1 MLFVVAVVN
10 SSEWIYYCETPGC
23 GNNVTDI
30 FCDDLR
36 LPFHHL
42 FEECTGPPPVNT
54 ACLHNG
60 RIFVSNN
67 EAQICELEGDDGYI
81 ATKKCTGILFCSL
94 KPFMSELLNCNHPYS
109 TILKN
114 VRSLS
119 KSRTLSNPPAE
130 SAVVNKNALDEKST
144 TFSVGKMDIFSG

>member
-1 MLFVVAVVN
+1 MLLIVVAVCCLLFVVAVVN

-30 FCDDLR
+30 FCDDHR

-67 EAQICELEGDDGYI
+67 EARICEFEGDDGYI
-81 ATKKCTGILFCSL
+81 ATKKCTGILFFSL
-94 KPFMSELLNCNHPYS
+94 KPFMS
-109 TILKN
+109 
-114 VRSLS
+114 
-119 KSRTLSNPPAE
+119 
-130 SAVVNKNALDEKST
+130 
-144 TFSVGKMDIFSG
+144 